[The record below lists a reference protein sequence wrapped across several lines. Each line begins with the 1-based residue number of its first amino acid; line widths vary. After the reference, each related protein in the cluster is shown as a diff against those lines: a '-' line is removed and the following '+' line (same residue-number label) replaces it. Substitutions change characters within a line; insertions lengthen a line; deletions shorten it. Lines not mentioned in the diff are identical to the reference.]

1 VTKRKPKSLYVEG
14 FLCLFD
20 DRGEMF
26 YRPKTKLAGEEFCL
40 EDDVDVYVEVEH
52 HKYTGTDEDYEDGK
66 PLPWPADHCDV
77 PQLFEFNDL
86 DYDFNFVGH
95 FDIDRRGKTIEFG
108 FGEGRMVN
116 CEYEF
121 CDYELYELETNQSF
135 FKLVRV
141 NLE

>member
-1 VTKRKPKSLYVEG
+1 MIKRKKLYQEG

-20 DRGEMF
+20 ARGEMF
-26 YRPKTKLAGEEFCL
+26 YRPKTKLASEEFCT
-40 EDDVDVYVEVEH
+40 EPVAAVDVYVEVEPPP
-52 HKYTGTDEDYEDGK
+52 YDDTVEDDGT

-86 DYDFNFVGH
+86 DYGFNFVGH
-95 FDIDRRGKTIEFG
+95 FDIDQRGKTIEFG
-108 FGEGRMVN
+108 FGEGRMVD
-116 CEYEF
+116 CEYE
-121 CDYELYELETNQSF
+121 LYDLETNQSF

>member
-1 VTKRKPKSLYVEG
+1 MTKRKPKSLYVEG

-26 YRPKTKLAGEEFCL
+26 YRPKTKLGCPEFCT
-40 EDDVDVYVEVEH
+40 DDAVDVYIAVEPPPYDDTVE
-52 HKYTGTDEDYEDGK
+52 DEGK

-86 DYDFNFVGH
+86 DYGFNFVGH
-95 FDIDRRGKTIEFG
+95 FDIDQRGKTIEFG

-121 CDYELYELETNQSF
+121 CDYELYDLETNLSF
-135 FKLVRV
+135 FKLIRV